1 MKIKKIRKY
10 IELVEETGIDELE
23 VNSLFGT
30 RIRIVRRAPETTGT
44 GLMTPS
50 TGVGGKHLEST
61 VTSPTKDAGSRY
73 TEITSPIV
81 GTFYCKPSP
90 DDEPYVKVGQYVEK
104 GQVVCIIEAMKILNE
119 IKSPFSGTIVKVEV
133 EEGQAIEYG
142 QTLFLIDEG

>member
-1 MKIKKIRKY
+1 
-10 IELVEETGIDELE
+10 
-23 VNSLFGT
+23 
-30 RIRIVRRAPETTGT
+30 
-44 GLMTPS
+44 MTHS

-61 VTSPTKDAGSRY
+61 VPSPTKDAGSRY

-81 GTFYCKPSP
+81 GTFYRKPSS

-104 GQVVCIIEAMKILNE
+104 GQVVCIIEAMKIFNE